1 MEEESSSR
9 IMSDDEF
16 MKLVKLAQT
25 KSDVEAM
32 NTIFQYFDQDIKRL
46 SKLLRMPKEDAIQSM
61 KTQPLEL
68 IMKKN
73 KKPFIEKL
81 FLELY
86 RKQLI

>member
-1 MEEESSSR
+1 MEEKSSSR

-32 NTIFQYFDQDIKRL
+32 NAIFQYFDQDIKRL

-61 KTQPLEL
+61 KTQLLEL
-68 IMKKN
+68 IMK
-73 KKPFIEKL
+73 
-81 FLELY
+81 
-86 RKQLI
+86 R